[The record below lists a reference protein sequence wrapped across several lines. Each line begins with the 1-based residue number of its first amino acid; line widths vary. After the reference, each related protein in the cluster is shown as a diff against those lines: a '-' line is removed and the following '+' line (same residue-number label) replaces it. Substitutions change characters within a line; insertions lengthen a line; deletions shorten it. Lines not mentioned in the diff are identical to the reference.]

1 MAQLINNY
9 FHRIE
14 DEANNY
20 RLWVGDYYGNATD
33 SFSVH
38 NGYYFSTVD
47 KNNDEAPSCCPCAP
61 SYGGG
66 WWFYRY
72 HQNKRKNLKNFIQFN
87 QYLKSKYLFTFSCF
101 ESNLNGEYQED
112 PEDNDYYHGII
123 WELWRGD
130 YSLKTSKLMIRS
142 KAFHDVANL
151 DPQNNMNNEV
161 Y

>member
-1 MAQLINNY
+1 MHLINFIHFDIN
-9 FHRIE
+9 
-14 DEANNY
+14 
-20 RLWVGDYYGNATD
+20 
-33 SFSVH
+33 
-38 NGYYFSTVD
+38 D
-47 KNNDEAPSCCPCAP
+47 KSIFD
-61 SYGGG
+61 
-66 WWFYRY
+66 FY
-72 HQNKRKNLKNFIQFN
+72 
-87 QYLKSKYLFTFSCF
+87 FSCF

-130 YSLKTSKLMIRS
+130 YSLKTSKMMIRS